1 MKKYV
6 IKNSDGSEQ
15 NVMQAV
21 HLSSKDAGQTLW
33 DYLRKHN
40 DYGVLDSDDEGWV
53 SPFDFIIEEVECKGV
68 SEVITDFKSARK
80 ILGLKPN
87 KSFTVTKRMIGE
99 NAISL
104 KDMEHFVDDLNP
116 AHIEA
121 LIALNR
127 LFTIAEAWN
136 KEEGFVPDFSD
147 RKQEKYFPWFKY
159 KNDSSGFVYANTF
172 YSSTDA
178 DANLGARLCFKSSVR
193 AAQFGRQFADLYNK
207 VFL

>member
-1 MKKYV
+1 MKKYI

-15 NVMQAV
+15 NVMKAV
-21 HLSSKDAGQTLW
+21 HFSSKDAGQTLW

-53 SPFDFIIEEVECKGV
+53 SPFDFIIEEVECKEV
-68 SEVITDFKSARK
+68 SEVITDFESARK

-87 KSFTVTKRMIGE
+87 EDITVVKKRFSE
-99 NAISL
+99 NATNL
-104 KDMEHFVDDLNP
+104 ADVAHFVDDINP
-116 AHIEA
+116 KHIDA
-121 LIALNR
+121 LIALNK
-127 LFTIAEAWN
+127 LFTIAQAWN
-136 KEEGFVPDFSD
+136 KEDGFVPDFSD

-178 DANLGARLCFKSSVR
+178 DANLGARLCFKSSAR
-193 AAQFGRQFADLYNK
+193 AAQFGRKFADLYNK